1 MCDSR
6 SKHKQHLTDG
16 EEFFSPAFYL
26 EGLLTTLVVDAC
38 EEQDVATF
46 YIPGTYLHAD
56 IPK

>member
-6 SKHKQHLTDG
+6 SKHKQHLKDG
-16 EEFFSPAFYL
+16 EESLSPTLYL
-26 EGLLTTLVVDAC
+26 EGLLTTLGVNAC

-46 YIPGTYLHAD
+46 DIPGAYLHAD